1 MLKKNVLKYLI
12 IHNSAFIFKLMC
24 LIYESDII
32 LGYDFVVSRLKGVI
46 SILYF
51 QSQNILKPLFCY
63 IHSFNFDAYFRIYFF
78 ISDFRNCVICSF

>member
-51 QSQNILKPLFCY
+51 QSQNILKPP
-63 IHSFNFDAYFRIYFF
+63 FF
-78 ISDFRNCVICSF
+78 AIFTLSILMHTFEYTFLYLTFEIV